1 MNFNVIKGEGFLK
14 KRLMWMF
21 VAFLMMMLSACG
33 TSSEQVEGNK
43 AGEEVTQEQDE
54 KKVEEKEDEGVKKEA
69 TSSVTAETILEK
81 SMEAT
86 NALESYSM
94 DVNMNQFIS
103 IKGEVP
109 EEIST
114 TMKMDVTMNP
124 FAMYQVMKI
133 NDVEMDGS
141 MEMESY
147 YTEDAYYMHDPF
159 TNGWFK
165 FEYDIPHEAF
175 HQSPAEQ
182 MESLKA
188 FASELTL
195 KEDGDAYIITLD
207 GAGDAYN
214 ELLQDA
220 SFIEEMDGMFDDIFS
235 MITVN
240 KISFEIHVNKTTF
253 LQTKVNMTMDLEMN
267 IEGEVMHTVQEM
279 EMTVYNYNGI
289 NEIVVPQEVLDNIQD
304 FNFGDFDYD
313 FEFEDEEE

>member
-1 MNFNVIKGEGFLK
+1 MIKGEGFLK

-21 VAFLMMMLSACG
+21 VALLMMMLAACG

-54 KKVEEKEDEGVKKEA
+54 KKVEEKEEEGVKKEA

-147 YTEDAYYMHDPF
+147 YMEDAYYMHDPF

>member
-1 MNFNVIKGEGFLK
+1 ML
-14 KRLMWMF
+14 
-21 VAFLMMMLSACG
+21 VAFLTMMMLAACG

-43 AGEEVTQEQDE
+43 TGDDVTQGQDE
-54 KKVEEKEDEGVKKEA
+54 KKDEKEEKE
-69 TSSVTAETILEK
+69 TSPSLTAETVLEK

-94 DVNMNQFIS
+94 DMNMNQVIS
-103 IKGEVP
+103 IQGEAP

-124 FAMYQVMKI
+124 FAMYQVMQM
-133 NDVEMDGS
+133 NDMGIGDS

-147 YTEDAYYMHDPF
+147 YTEDAYYMHEPF
-159 TNGWFK
+159 TGGWFK
-165 FEYDIPHEAF
+165 IEYDIPHEAF
-175 HQSPAEQ
+175 HQSPADQ
-182 MESLKA
+182 MESLKS

-195 KEDGDAYIITLD
+195 KEEGDVYIITLE
-207 GAGDAYN
+207 GAGDSYN
-214 ELLQDA
+214 QLLQDA

-235 MITVN
+235 MIHVN

-253 LQTKVNMTMDLEMN
+253 LQTKVNMTMDIEMN

-304 FNFGDFDYD
+304 FNFGDFDFD
-313 FEFEDEEE
+313 FEDEGE

>member
-1 MNFNVIKGEGFLK
+1 MKVLKGEGLLK
-14 KRLMWMF
+14 KRLTWMF
-21 VAFLMMMLSACG
+21 VAFLMMMMLAACG

-43 AGEEVTQEQDE
+43 SGDEITQGQDDKKVDE
-54 KKVEEKEDEGVKKEA
+54 KDEEEEA
-69 TSSVTAETILEK
+69 SPSLTAETVLEK

-94 DVNMNQFIS
+94 DVNMNQVIS
-103 IKGEVP
+103 IQGEVP
-109 EEIST
+109 QEIST

-124 FAMYQVMKI
+124 FAMYQVMQM
-133 NDVEMDGS
+133 NDEMTGS

-147 YTEDAYYMHDPF
+147 YTEEAYYMHEPY
-159 TNGWFK
+159 TGGWYK

-182 MESLKA
+182 MESLKS
-188 FASELTL
+188 FANELTL
-195 KEDGDAYIITLD
+195 KEDGDVYIITLE
-207 GAGDAYN
+207 GTGDSYN

-220 SFIEEMDGMFDDIFS
+220 SFIAEMDGMFDDIFS
-235 MITVN
+235 MINVN

-267 IEGEVMHTVQEM
+267 IEGEVMHTIQEM

-289 NEIVVPQEVLDNIQD
+289 NEIVVPQEVLDNLQD
-304 FNFGDFDYD
+304 FNFGDFDFD
-313 FEFEDEEE
+313 FDLEDE